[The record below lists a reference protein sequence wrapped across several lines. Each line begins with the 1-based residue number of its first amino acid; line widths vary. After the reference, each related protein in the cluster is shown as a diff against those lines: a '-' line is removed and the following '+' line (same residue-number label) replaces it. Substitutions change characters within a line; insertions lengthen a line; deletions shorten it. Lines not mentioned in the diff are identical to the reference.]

1 MASILLRLNHVPDEQ
16 QFAQIEIGGCMKS
29 ISVQSEGVAFD
40 TRVGTT
46 RFSVLERMVLRRAH
60 PISMMIGAAGAIWAV
75 AFLWQNNW
83 QWALVAIIGSRLAAY
98 VVLRNANL
106 PAIAEEANA
115 IRRSLGTNTIQG
127 LTKLYRASIE
137 WGLAHRSST
146 LSAALDAAVTSGID
160 MAAGDRYISMYVN
173 DNSLDFDQDIRTSI
187 SLLFSRAQDMGLCKT
202 PALSF

>member
-1 MASILLRLNHVPDEQ
+1 MASILLCLNHVPDEQ

-106 PAIAEEANA
+106 PAIAETPIGKIALLHLHPINLAVQSVGAVIAVYGLWTHSAEAIMA
-115 IRRSLGTNTIQG
+115 GLSVVFLG
-127 LTKLYRASIE
+127 
-137 WGLAHRSST
+137 H
-146 LSAALDAAVTSGID
+146 
-160 MAAGDRYISMYVN
+160 
-173 DNSLDFDQDIRTSI
+173 
-187 SLLFSRAQDMGLCKT
+187 LFGWSKVDSRF
-202 PALSF
+202 SV